1 MDFSDTLI
9 LVNMAGLVVLAL
21 IGWTQIKAAK
31 QQVLEVVHRDLAEI
45 NHKVRQVL
53 KRAGKQDD
61 QIDNNHEKIMMLEV
75 NLANMQD
82 EMEKTSR
89 RLDKL
94 PHNLAFGTPVEF
106 DPDNES
112 TSELVPDSEKKHL
125 FD

>member
-61 QIDNNHEKIMMLEV
+61 QIGNNHEKIMMLEV

-89 RLDKL
+89 RLDTL
-94 PHNLAFGTPVEF
+94 PHHLAFGTPVEF